1 MVDRLKDLNIK
12 GVGSSSSGITSSS
25 SSSSS
30 SHGVGG
36 EVEFNP
42 ITSPS
47 SPSSPPSSSGATS
60 SGMDSFFDDVDSVK
74 SIIAVIKAASQK
86 VRDIDQEAIL
96 ATTRK
101 QEEDLSDALD
111 AVISDTN
118 KKALLGKTFIKKME
132 EAMAGSKKNNSSTA
146 ADMRIKENLMNT
158 LKRKYVEV
166 MKDYQAAQTK
176 YKTDIKAKC
185 TRQVQLAQ
193 PDATPEEIE
202 AVFQSGSSGDVMKQ
216 TILKGDAS
224 ESIRNAYETVQGK
237 YEDVLKLESSVN
249 ELHQMF
255 LDFSLVV
262 DQQSALLDQI
272 EYQVKASG
280 DFIDQG
286 NADLGKA
293 IEYQISIRKKQCC
306 LLVTLLIVVAI
317 IVGVL
322 VAKYK
327 KKKASSS
334 SS

>member
-1 MVDRLKDLNIK
+1 
-12 GVGSSSSGITSSS
+12 
-25 SSSSS
+25 
-30 SHGVGG
+30 
-36 EVEFNP
+36 
-42 ITSPS
+42 
-47 SPSSPPSSSGATS
+47 
-60 SGMDSFFDDVDSVK
+60 
-74 SIIAVIKAASQK
+74 

-101 QEEDLSDALD
+101 QEEALSEALD
-111 AVISDTN
+111 SVITDTN

-132 EAMAGSKKNNSSTA
+132 EAMGGANSNNNSNNSKSN
-146 ADMRIKENLMNT
+146 DVRIKENLLNT

-166 MKDYQAAQTK
+166 MKEYQTAQTK

-193 PDATPEEIE
+193 PDATQEEID
-202 AVFQSGSSGDVMKQ
+202 AVFQSGSSGEVVKAA
-216 TILKGDAS
+216 ILKGDAS

-255 LDFSLVV
+255 VDFSMGVES
-262 DQQSALLDQI
+262 QSALLDQI

-286 NADLGKA
+286 NADLTKA
-293 IEYQISIRKKQCC
+293 IDYQISIRKKQCC
-306 LLVTLLIVVAI
+306 LCTFFLIIIAI

-327 KKKASSS
+327 KKHKDD
-334 SS
+334 